1 MSSLAARR
9 AKAGADH
16 ASPTTATEA
25 FNRMNE
31 RPRDVLLNEITLDL
45 GLQFRLDVKGTGGID
60 EKHVLDLMHVIA
72 DGADTDP
79 VILYRVDKA
88 LLMVDGFH
96 RFEAYQR
103 SQRTSIPAIVR
114 DGTYEDAEEAAE
126 NANLQF
132 KKALGDESK
141 KYIFARRV
149 QRGYQTGGVSWNN
162 LSDKAIAAELGVSYD
177 TVSRWFEEIQS
188 GVRFLTPAG
197 HEISIQVSADRS
209 VVYGRDGKRYEV
221 EAIREANTKRA
232 AEAAERR
239 ASEEAE
245 RKRTLPAIEKI
256 RLVTQYLISK
266 YRDDQKKKNK
276 PLFDDP
282 DQGYK
287 WCYQVSNPTFVVD
300 IDWERQFLA
309 EYAARLVGLYR
320 EFLRMADQ
328 ATFIEADMD
337 HWSDEQMADWVYAMK
352 QRGPRQLNAPVE
364 TFQRGGM
371 MAQPKNPNAEY
382 QPPTATGRHRL
393 TEVEAEPPF
402 RKGQSVEVFET
413 MERGIVHAVA
423 RVNLDW
429 EVQVQLYEGIKT
441 FHADELTRPF
451 DEQVTT
457 ALETPTAPSLDDC
470 PFNVGQQLWV
480 VATGEIDTVYNIQW
494 EDGEWRIWME
504 NGEDFNRVDE
514 LSDVRPSSSWDAGN
528 AAEDA
533 AVDEAI
539 EFSLQEGEEESRH
552 LDYDTDPDTC
562 PFKVGDRVILK
573 RNPKPVSVVKAVQRF
588 NGLWRLTMT
597 TAEGY
602 DFYEVPTNLDFAPAE
617 SAAVVVESQAVVPF
631 RTGDIV
637 RDIQAGEIVEVVGF
651 SSDGV
656 VTVEG
661 DDNKGGSYQYEVW
674 AYDLEKYD
682 LRADPPAKVKPS
694 NGRRQAEV
702 MIEDGRSLIPRLV
715 LDTTNATADFRQSTL
730 VRWESFKSI
739 QTILENG
746 DPSEINLLS
755 RDLRRLQGEAD
766 LAARLLDQM
775 RNNVDAMLAEI
786 EAVRS

>member
-31 RPRDVLLNEITLDL
+31 RPRDVRLNEITLDL

-162 LSDKAIAAELGVSYD
+162 LSDKAIAAELGVAYQTID
-177 TVSRWFEEIQS
+177 RWFEEIQS
-188 GVRFLTPAG
+188 GVTFVTPAG

-239 ASEEAE
+239 ATEEAE
-245 RKRTLPAIEKI
+245 RKRTLSVTEKI
-256 RLVTQYLISK
+256 RIITQYLIAK
-266 YRDDQKKKNK
+266 YRDDYAKKQK
-276 PLFDDP
+276 PLMDDP
-282 DQGYK
+282 NQGFE
-287 WCYQVSNPTFVVD
+287 WCFQVSNPASFVVD

-309 EYAARLVGLYR
+309 EYGAKPIHLYR
-320 EFLRMADQ
+320 EFLRLADREVF
-328 ATFIEADMD
+328 TRADMD
-337 HWSDEQMADWVYAMK
+337 GWTDVQLEEWVHEMG
-352 QRGPRQLNAPVE
+352 RRPSRQPN
-364 TFQRGGM
+364 TISFQQTG
-371 MAQPKNPNAEY
+371 MAQPKTDVGYPSIPSSAL
-382 QPPTATGRHRL
+382 GRHRL
-393 TEVEAEPPF
+393 TEVAATDIEEHTTLRDEPPF
-402 RKGQSVEVFET
+402 RKGQTVEVFET
-413 MERGIVHAVA
+413 MEKGIVHAVA

-451 DEQVTT
+451 
-457 ALETPTAPSLDDC
+457 
-470 PFNVGQQLWV
+470 
-480 VATGEIDTVYNIQW
+480 ATGDRIRLKNTRLEFTITKIDQDGNIEIT
-494 EDGEWRIWME
+494 EDNNPEPF
-504 NGEDFNRVDE
+504 EDNVNNFV
-514 LSDVRPSSSWDAGN
+514 L
-528 AAEDA
+528 
-533 AVDEAI
+533 I
-539 EFSLQEGEEESRH
+539 EPG
-552 LDYDTDPDTC
+552 PNTC
-562 PFKVGDRVILK
+562 RFKVGDRVILK
-573 RNPKPVSVVKAVQRF
+573 RNPKPVSVVKSVRQLKD
-588 NGLWRLTMT
+588 GTWQMTMT

-602 DFYEVPTNLDFAPAE
+602 EFYEVPANLDFAPVE
-617 SAAVVVESQAVVPF
+617 SAVVVESQAAAPPKA
-631 RTGDIV
+631 TKTN
-637 RDIQAGEIVEVVGF
+637 GE
-651 SSDGV
+651 
-656 VTVEG
+656 
-661 DDNKGGSYQYEVW
+661 Y
-674 AYDLEKYD
+674 
-682 LRADPPAKVKPS
+682 KPS
-694 NGRRQAEV
+694 NGTQTQMAENYMALMRLIHEVTDGLFAIKKFDFNLQYLQTPETLAGIWDTLAVMRDQAMETFTV
-702 MIEDGRSLIPRLV
+702 VADRLNTMTDQG
-715 LDTTNATADFRQSTL
+715 LPYDPKLAQETL
-730 VRWESFKSI
+730 SKGMQR
-739 QTILENG
+739 
-746 DPSEINLLS
+746 
-755 RDLRRLQGEAD
+755 
-766 LAARLLDQM
+766 ART
-775 RNNVDAMLAEI
+775 
-786 EAVRS
+786 